1 MRHAFKV
8 SCAFSQHGLRNSA
21 SKADMDLALK
31 RLTAVEEELKARGSL
46 AIQERNCTEII
57 AIKQQLGHKA
67 RSDSLQLPPRPFL
80 DPNPYCVVC
89 SHRPMWRLCRRRP
102 PS

>member
-1 MRHAFKV
+1 MF
-8 SCAFSQHGLRNSA
+8 CDYSQHGLRNSA
-21 SKADMDLALK
+21 SKADLDLCLK

-67 RSDSLQLPPRPFL
+67 RASFDPLRP
-80 DPNPYCVVC
+80 
-89 SHRPMWRLCRRRP
+89 SRRMRP
-102 PS
+102 